1 MTQSR
6 ERGVLADVYA
16 GDTGAP
22 DLPPEQARTV
32 FWFTIEADAEP
43 DVWARIA
50 NLFNAANV
58 APLNATLHRP
68 SPQRVHLSV
77 RMGRISA
84 TTADMIQ
91 RKLLQVTCVTSV
103 ELTGMI
109 AAVKDDV
116 SCGDAPAPVP
126 AT

>member
-6 ERGVLADVYA
+6 ERGGLADVYA
-16 GDTGAP
+16 GDTGALELSP
-22 DLPPEQARTV
+22 GQARTV

-68 SPQRVHLSV
+68 SPHRVHLSV
-77 RMGRISA
+77 RMGPISA
-84 TTADMIQ
+84 ATADMIQ
-91 RKLLQVTCVTSV
+91 RKLLQLTCVTSV
-103 ELTGMI
+103 ELTGI
-109 AAVKDDV
+109 ATVKDDV
-116 SCGDAPAPVP
+116 SCGDAPAPGP

>member
-1 MTQSR
+1 MSG
-6 ERGVLADVYA
+6 RG
-16 GDTGAP
+16 
-22 DLPPEQARTV
+22 
-32 FWFTIEADAEP
+32 
-43 DVWARIA
+43 IA

-68 SPQRVHLSV
+68 SPHRVHMSV

-91 RKLLQVTCVTSV
+91 RKLLQLTCVTSV

-109 AAVKDDV
+109 ATVKDDV
-116 SCGDAPAPVP
+116 SCGDTPAPVP